1 MPSARGRASERTLD
15 ALHRE
20 TAKAILAEL
29 KRIKKAKEPVSAALL
44 NAATSLLKVTGT
56 TTPARPA
63 NRSDRLKGLLN
74 EFEETE
80 ARESGEIDFNV
91 GRIEQ
96 PARSFPEE

>member
-1 MPSARGRASERTLD
+1 MPRARGRASERTLD

-56 TTPARPA
+56 TTPARPV
-63 NRSDRLKGLLN
+63 NRKDRLAGLLN
-74 EFEETE
+74 EFEHQTAADE
-80 ARESGEIDFNV
+80 AGMLDFSKGV
-91 GRIEQ
+91 EP
-96 PARSFPEE
+96 PARGFTEE